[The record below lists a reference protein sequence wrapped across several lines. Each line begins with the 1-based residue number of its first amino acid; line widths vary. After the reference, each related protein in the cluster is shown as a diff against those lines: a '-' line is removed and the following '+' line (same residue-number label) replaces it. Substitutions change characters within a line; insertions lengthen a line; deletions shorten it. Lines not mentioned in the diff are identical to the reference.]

1 MTEILPFLKE
11 LISAP
16 GLSGYEDPAANIIA
30 DKWRP
35 LVHEISRGTLGSLQG
50 LRRGTGTE
58 PRPSVMIAT
67 HMDAIGLMV
76 TGITDGFLH
85 ITRVGGVDVRVLPG
99 TPVNVFATGAG
110 ASGTGATGA
119 GASGTGATGAG
130 ASGTGA
136 TGAGASG
143 TGATGAGTTG
153 PGASGISASGT
164 SVTREVSSVG
174 EAKVRPPLPGVV
186 VQPSAQLLP
195 EDARDGPV
203 GLEHLFIDTGLL
215 PQKVSELV
223 RVGDLV
229 SFAQPP
235 AELSGET
242 LTGHSLDNRASVA
255 ALTVCLEE
263 LQTRPHVWDVW
274 AVATSQEEIG
284 AIGAAGSAYQLR
296 PTIAI
301 VVDVTFA
308 KGPGASDWSTSPLGK
323 GPTIVIGPNIH
334 PALHK
339 SMKELADKLEIP
351 YSLEY
356 TPSHSGTDGW
366 ATQVAAEGIPTLVIG
381 LPLRYMHTAV
391 ELVALKDIQRAGR
404 LLAEFIARLGA
415 DFMDNIVWDK

>member
-1 MTEILPFLKE
+1 MTEILPFLKD

-50 LRRGTGTE
+50 LRRGTGKE

-76 TGITDGFLH
+76 TGITDGFLR

-119 GASGTGATGAG
+119 GASGTGATGAV
-130 ASGTGA
+130 T
-136 TGAGASG
+136 
-143 TGATGAGTTG
+143 
-153 PGASGISASGT
+153 SA
-164 SVTREVSSVG
+164 G
-174 EAKVRPPLPGVV
+174 EANVRPPLPGVV
-186 VQPSAQLLP
+186 AQPSAQLLP
-195 EDARDGPV
+195 DEARDGPV
-203 GLEHLFIDTGLL
+203 ALEHLFIDTGLL

-274 AVATSQEEIG
+274 AVATSQEEVG
-284 AIGAAGSAYQLR
+284 AIGAAGSAYKLR

-351 YSLEY
+351 YTLEY

-391 ELVALKDIQRAGR
+391 ELVALKDIQRTGR
-404 LLAEFIARLGA
+404 LLAEFIARLGP
-415 DFMDNIVWDK
+415 DYMDKIVWDK